1 MTCAASLACA
11 ASLLLGPYGSNAAH
25 AMSQARSFTAEE
37 STTINLFKKAT
48 PSVVSVTNLA
58 TRRDAFTMN
67 MMEIPQG
74 AGSGFVW
81 DKEGHIVTNA
91 HVINESANVRVTLGQ
106 DEYMARVVG
115 VDMDKDIAVLQVVLP
130 QPAQLGPAGQ
140 GVEPTIPATMPGG
153 NTMPRPVYP
162 KLAPVT
168 TPLSQDLPK
177 VQPLCVQL
185 SVDNLE
191 VGQRVYAIGNPFGL
205 DHTLTTGVVSGT
217 GREIQSVSGR
227 PIQGVIQTDAA
238 INPGN
243 SGGPLLDSSGCVIGI
258 NTAIYSPSGTNSG
271 VGFAI
276 PADTVRSSVTQILE
290 FGKVVRPMLGIAF
303 APDQAVEAL
312 GVKGIMVLNAREGGP
327 AWKAGI
333 VGTSR
338 DEYGRLVLGD
348 IIRTVNGTVI
358 RSSTDLYRVL
368 DKAQVGETLDI
379 EVLRGSSTEHVN
391 VTLAPSDA

>member
-1 MTCAASLACA
+1 
-11 ASLLLGPYGSNAAH
+11 
-25 AMSQARSFTAEE
+25 
-37 STTINLFKKAT
+37 
-48 PSVVSVTNLA
+48 
-58 TRRDAFTMN
+58 MN
-67 MMEIPQG
+67 
-74 AGSGFVW
+74 
-81 DKEGHIVTNA
+81 D
-91 HVINESANVRVTLGQ
+91 VINESANVRVTLGQ

-191 VGQRVYAIGNPFGL
+191 GTSRDEYGRLVLGDIIRTVNGTVIRSSTDLYRVLDKAQVGQRVYAIGNPFGL
-205 DHTLTTGVVSGT
+205 DHTLTTGVVSAL
-217 GREIQSVSGR
+217 GREMNSVVSGR

-258 NTAIYSPSGTNSG
+258 NTAIYSPSGTNTG
-271 VGFAI
+271 VGFAV
-276 PADTVRSSVTQILE
+276 PADTVRSSVLQILAH
-290 FGKVVRPMLGIAF
+290 GKVVRPVLGISLT
-303 APDQAVEAL
+303 PQQAVDAL
-312 GVKGIMVLNAREGGP
+312 GLQGVM
-327 AWKAGI
+327 
-333 VGTSR
+333 GTTR
-338 DEYGRLVLGD
+338 DSYGRLVLGD
-348 IIRTVNGTVI
+348 IICAFNGKPMKT
-358 RSSTDLYRVL
+358 SSDLFRVL
-368 DKAQVGETLDI
+368 DESKVGDVVEL
-379 EVLRGSSTEHVN
+379 EVLRGNATEHLSI
-391 VTLAPSDA
+391 TLQASDT